1 MADFSKQWC
10 EKNDPQMPFDFD
22 IEEVANTLEP
32 NHYTPI
38 ICEGIGF
45 IAIGK
50 DANNNILLAMPT
62 GTVVEEEGQTFDD
75 IVWKSI
81 EELVY

>member
-1 MADFSKQWC
+1 MASFSKQWC
-10 EKNDPQMPFDFD
+10 EKNDPQMPSDFD
-22 IEEVANTLEP
+22 IEDVAKDLEP

-50 DANNNILLAMPT
+50 DANNNIMLAMPT
-62 GTVVEEEGQTFDD
+62 GETVEEEGQIFDD
-75 IVWKSI
+75 IVWHSI
-81 EELVY
+81 EELL